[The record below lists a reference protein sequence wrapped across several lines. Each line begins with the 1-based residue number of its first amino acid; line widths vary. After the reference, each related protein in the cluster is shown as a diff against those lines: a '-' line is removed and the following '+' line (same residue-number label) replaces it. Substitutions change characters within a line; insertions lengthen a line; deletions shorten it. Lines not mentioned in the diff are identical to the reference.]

1 MTDMIAATI
10 NLVCDTDK
18 TIVLQN
24 ETTTVTKALS
34 MRLLGPKVY
43 RKATVTNAT
52 ISNGGQMKAS
62 IRTKLKKGSPVLAC
76 VNELVDAEADKWN
89 EKSCKK
95 TKVKKAGKASIKVKG
110 VKDGNWIAVW
120 DAKNRLLVEW
130 EASGGSKTYFLE

>member
-1 MTDMIAATI
+1 
-10 NLVCDTDK
+10 
-18 TIVLQN
+18 
-24 ETTTVTKALS
+24 
-34 MRLLGPKVY
+34 
-43 RKATVTNAT
+43 
-52 ISNGGQMKAS
+52 
-62 IRTKLKKGSPVLAC
+62 LAC